1 METMNPR
8 VVQMEYAVRGKT
20 PLEAAKIE
28 EAMKRV
34 RKKVVDGVFAFGGV
48 WLAYRVGLRYV
59 RRCTLLTYV
68 RHSFALPAVPNR
80 KKF

>member
-20 PLEAAKIE
+20 LLEAAKIE

-34 RKKVVDGVFAFGGV
+34 RKKVVDGVIAFGGC
-48 WLAYRVGLRYV
+48 G
-59 RRCTLLTYV
+59 
-68 RHSFALPAVPNR
+68 
-80 KKF
+80 